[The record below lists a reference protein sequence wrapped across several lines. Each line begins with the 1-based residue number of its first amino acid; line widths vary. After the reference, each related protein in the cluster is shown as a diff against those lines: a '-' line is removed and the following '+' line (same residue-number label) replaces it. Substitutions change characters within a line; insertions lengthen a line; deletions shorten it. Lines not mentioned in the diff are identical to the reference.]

1 MLPFHN
7 KAYLLS
13 GEFQFMTPKSE
24 ESVSSQPQRSAAK
37 KSGRARKDE
46 NQTES
51 TQMFSAISSQMRQR
65 ILQLLTEEDMHISA
79 IARDLGISVPV
90 ASKHIKVLEDAGL
103 IDRKVYGKTH
113 VFSLKK
119 KSFTGFFDSFAPVK
133 KLEVESGTTLMEA
146 FKSVSVVEVKNIDG
160 KNFIV
165 AADGEEGF
173 YVYEVNGKFIDKRAE
188 DFILE
193 EDAVIEWKRLEPVT
207 KKKLIVS
214 VKKDDDRDKRKGYYE
229 SLI

>member
-1 MLPFHN
+1 MTTKQISN
-7 KAYLLS
+7 KDETNS
-13 GEFQFMTPKSE
+13 DSSKSA
-24 ESVSSQPQRSAAK
+24 VK
-37 KSGRARKDE
+37 KGGRARKDE

-79 IARDLGISVPV
+79 IARNLEISVPV
-90 ASKHIKVLEDAGL
+90 ASKHIKVLEDAEL
-103 IDRKVYGKTH
+103 IDRKIYGKTH

-133 KLEVESGTTLMEA
+133 KLEVEPGTTLMEA

-188 DFILE
+188 DYILE

-207 KKKLIVS
+207 KKKLVVS
-214 VKKDDDRDKRKGYYE
+214 VKKDDDKEKRKGYYE